1 MPHKGS
7 DRIFNVFL
15 RKRWSWTGLALVFSV
30 PVLSQ
35 ESDIFES
42 QHHNFK
48 LVSVATGLSHP
59 WSMAFLDN
67 GDLLVTERPGRL
79 RIIRDGSLL
88 AEPVG
93 GLPEVRIGGQGGLQE
108 VLPHPNFTSNH
119 LLYLSYAK
127 ASNDG
132 SEGTTVVVRGRL
144 ENNRLEDIEEIFEA
158 SAWAEGRG
166 HHGAKL
172 AFGGE
177 YLFITVGDRQSP
189 PRGDLE
195 SHPAQ
200 DFSSHFGTINRLH
213 DDGRVPADNPFVEHP
228 VALPEIWSYG
238 HRNPQGLAIN
248 PETGDVWATE
258 HGPQGGDELN
268 LILPGRNYGW
278 PVIGYGVNYRT
289 GLSIHKSTE
298 QSGME
303 QPVVHWVPSI
313 GASGLMMYDG
323 DAFPMWKGNIFAGGL
338 AATHRRL
345 SRLSLDDTRVMTRE
359 ALLLGRLRIRDIR
372 QGPEGYIYLAVDD
385 RGSELTEIVRMEPA
399 E

>member
-1 MPHKGS
+1 MSRKGS
-7 DRIFNVFL
+7 DKFFNIFL
-15 RKRWSWTGLALVFSV
+15 RKKSWIGLALVLPV
-30 PVLSQ
+30 PIFGQQPDV
-35 ESDIFES
+35 FES
-42 QHHNFK
+42 QHHSFRV
-48 LVSVATGLSHP
+48 VSVAAGLSHP

-79 RIIRDGSLL
+79 RIIRNGKLL
-88 AEPVG
+88 EKPVE
-93 GLPEVRIGGQGGLQE
+93 GLPEVRVGGQGGLQE
-108 VLPHPNFTSNH
+108 VLPHPNFASNH

-127 ASNDG
+127 ANNDG
-132 SEGTTVVVRGRL
+132 SEGTTVVIRGRF
-144 ENNRLEDIEEIFEA
+144 EGDRLEGIEEIFEA
-158 SAWAEGRG
+158 SAWTEGRG

-172 AFGGE
+172 AFDDE
-177 YLFITVGDRQSP
+177 YLFVTVGDRQSP

-213 DDGRVPADNPFVEHP
+213 DDGSVPTDNPFVGHP

-248 PETGDVWATE
+248 SETGDVWATE

-289 GLSIHKSTE
+289 GRPIHKSVE
-298 QSGME
+298 RPGME
-303 QPVVHWVPSI
+303 QPEIHWVPSI
-313 GASGLMMYDG
+313 GASGLMIYDG

-345 SRLSLDDTRVMTRE
+345 SRLSLDGTRVMTRE
-359 ALLLGRLRIRDIR
+359 TLLLDRLRIRDIR
-372 QGPEGYIYLAVDD
+372 QSPEGYIYLAIDD
-385 RGSELTEIVRMEPA
+385 RGGELTEIVRMEPS